1 MMLSNRITPKVTRE
15 LRDAALKGAIES
27 IADDATAHSVAANIL
42 RPALPV
48 PGDWGLT
55 ASDVALVLRNASQN
69 IRIAA
74 LEVLE
79 QWISDKNT
87 DGELFWR
94 DTLVLF
100 FENVWPKEREFLD
113 VSLTDS
119 FIGLVIAAGDEFPA
133 ALKRLKPYMV
143 PFDGGSHGLHF
154 ISSSQAPEKFPDD
167 VLSLLWK
174 VCGPDSRGT
183 FYMLSDIIDRLTKA
197 DPRLEVDR
205 RMQWLEHRT
214 ERYN

>member
-1 MMLSNRITPKVTRE
+1 MLSNRITPKVTRE